1 MTGISS
7 LINRFN
13 VVKQIPIFN
22 KLNWFEL
29 QKIARNCIIQEYKKG
44 DIIRKEGDP
53 ADYFYCLVSGRILA
67 YTLNSSQLKENM
79 EYIHRGMHFG
89 MISVFTGESHSLNFE
104 ALNDSVI
111 LKIDKAEFHELLKS
125 VPQLGIEFT
134 QSLSKRVRS
143 HVKGVK
149 SIFES
154 TIIAIYSALKGTG
167 SSTYAIH
174 LALSLSKETKK
185 KVILVN
191 IHTRQN
197 DHSQDEIS
205 PKWKDAIDINE
216 IIDDPERIFQ
226 NIIRKDTPIDL
237 LNVVFDANDLSLKK
251 HISPLVSTLVGAYHY
266 VMVDLP
272 NDMDDFV
279 MEILNQS
286 DIIHLVAADRRKD
299 LELARNVINRLQS
312 SFKENFRAEKIH
324 VIIRSVH
331 EKMYMTYEEIHK
343 TLDFSVHTYLPQM
356 DAQEFKNVIETKIL
370 MIHQCDEHTEYSKA
384 IKRIAR
390 QIGGVMVG
398 VVLGGGAALGVAHV
412 GVIRVLEEENI
423 PVDIVAG
430 SSMGALIASL
440 WAIGKNAAELE
451 KVARE
456 FEKQTGLLKLFELI
470 IPIKG
475 LIGER
480 AIRRWLYGHLG
491 NNTFES
497 AKFPLKIIAYDLVRR
512 EELVITEGSL
522 VEAVRRSI
530 AIPGVLPPICEDERI
545 IIDGGVLNPL
555 PTNVLARCGVKKIIA
570 INVLQSPQDV
580 SDGHDMEQH
589 KLREIDEIPFRSHP
603 FKFIS
608 IRIGKFFSK
617 IFTPNIPDIIVRT
630 LQATEYVIAE
640 QSAHQADIVI
650 HPNLVGINWFELY
663 RVDDLIRHGEEA
675 TRKALPKIKKLIEV
689 AAENSA

>member
-1 MTGISS
+1 MAGISS

-13 VVKQIPIFN
+13 IVKQIPIFS

-29 QKIARNCIIQEYKKG
+29 QKIARNCVIQEYKKG
-44 DIIRKEGDP
+44 EIIRKEGDP
-53 ADYFYCLVSGRILA
+53 ADYFYCLVSGRVQA
-67 YTLNSSQLKENM
+67 YTINSHGHKENI

-104 ALNDSVI
+104 AINDSVI
-111 LKIDKAEFHELLKS
+111 LKIDKSDFHELLKS

-154 TIIAIYSALKGTG
+154 TIISIYSALKGTG

-174 LALSLSKETKK
+174 LALSLEKETKK

-197 DHSQDEIS
+197 SHSQDEIS
-205 PKWKDAIDINE
+205 PQWQNAVDVNDIM
-216 IIDDPERIFQ
+216 DDTDRVFQ
-226 NIIRKDTPIDL
+226 NIIKKEMSIDL
-237 LNVVFDANDLSLKK
+237 LNIVFDGTDASLKK

-266 VMVDLP
+266 VVVDLP

-286 DIIHLVAADRRKD
+286 DIIHLVAGDRRKD
-299 LELARNVINRLQS
+299 LELARNVIHRVQS
-312 SFKENFRAEKIH
+312 SFKENFRADKIH

-331 EKMYMTYEEIHK
+331 EKMYMSYEEIHK
-343 TLDFSVHTYLPQM
+343 TLDFHVYTVLPHM
-356 DAQEFKNVIETKIL
+356 DVQEFKNIFETKIL
-370 MIHQCDEHTEYSKA
+370 KIHQCDEHTEYSKA

-423 PVDIVAG
+423 PVDIVSG
-430 SSMGALIASL
+430 SSMGALIAAL
-440 WAIGKNAAELE
+440 WALGKNAKELE
-451 KVARE
+451 AIARE
-456 FEKQTGLLKLFELI
+456 FEKHSGLWKLFDLI

-475 LIGER
+475 LIGGR
-480 AIRRWLYGHLG
+480 AIRNWLYGHLG
-491 NNTFES
+491 NHTFES
-497 AKFPLKIIAYDLVRR
+497 TKFPLKIIAYDLLHR

-530 AIPGVLPPICEDERI
+530 AIPGVLPPICEKDRV

-555 PTNVLARCGVKKIIA
+555 PTNVLSRAGVKKIIA

-580 SDGHDMEQH
+580 SDGYDMTQH
-589 KLREIDEIPFRSHP
+589 KLREEEAISFREHP
-603 FKFIS
+603 LKFLS
-608 IRIGKFFSK
+608 IHIGRFFEK

-663 RVDDLIRHGEEA
+663 RVDDLIKNGEEA
-675 TRKALPKIKKLIEV
+675 TRKALPRIKKLTEV
-689 AAENSA
+689 ATDNSA